1 MPKKVTERRLVD
13 VLVSDLRIRYAVR
26 REVSHYEKR
35 IDVVAYCPM
44 VQELTAIEAKSKDWQ
59 RALQQ
64 AMLNLTATD
73 YSYIAIWSE
82 SAHRVC
88 RSLLDEFGIGLIVVG
103 TSWGAVERVV
113 EARRSPLTNR
123 YVRAYLGEQF
133 GEQFGVEV
141 VA

>member
-1 MPKKVTERRLVD
+1 LVD
-13 VLVSDLRIRYAVR
+13 VLVSDLRIHYAVK

-35 IDVVAYCPM
+35 IDVVAYCPI
-44 VQELTAIEAKSKDWQ
+44 VQELTAIEAKSRDWQ

-88 RSLLDEFGIGLIVVG
+88 LGLLDEFGIGLIVVG
-103 TSWGAVERVV
+103 TSWGSVDRVV
-113 EARRSPLTNR
+113 EARRSRFTNR
-123 YVRAYLGEQF
+123 FVRAHLGEQF
-133 GEQFGVEV
+133 GAEV